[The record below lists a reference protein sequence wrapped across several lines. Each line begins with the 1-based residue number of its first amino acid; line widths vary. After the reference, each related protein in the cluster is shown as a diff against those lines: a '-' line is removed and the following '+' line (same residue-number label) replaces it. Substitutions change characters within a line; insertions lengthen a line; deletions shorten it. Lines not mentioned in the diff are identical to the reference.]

1 MLLKYL
7 EHQTRLLEEVEVV
20 AMKVETQEEFLVHHV
35 SFISF
40 YELPPD
46 ELDVD
51 LNNLTPM
58 TSAEPHT
65 SHCERHEPGRSYL
78 QTSFVEEFPSY
89 QQSVVVV
96 VIVEIIAIDVGSE
109 ESDYE
114 LVRSITRV
122 VIQGTEEVS

>member
-1 MLLKYL
+1 MEEEEETKKTLMLLKYL
-7 EHQTRLLEEVEVV
+7 EHQTRLLEEVEVEVV

-65 SHCERHEPGRSYL
+65 SHCERHEPGGGGRG
-78 QTSFVEEFPSY
+78 
-89 QQSVVVV
+89 VVVIV
-96 VIVEIIAIDVGSE
+96 VIVEIIAVDVGSE
-109 ESDYE
+109 ESDYD
-114 LVRSITRV
+114 
-122 VIQGTEEVS
+122 